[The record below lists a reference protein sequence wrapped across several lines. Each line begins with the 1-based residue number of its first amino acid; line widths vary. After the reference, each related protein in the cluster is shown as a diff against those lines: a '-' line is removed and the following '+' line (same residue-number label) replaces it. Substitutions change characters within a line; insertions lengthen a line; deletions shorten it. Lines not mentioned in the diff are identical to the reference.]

1 LLVSCTHIAYHTGD
15 PNRNTIDPDSL
26 IKGST
31 DFLMENADDVSENN
45 PLNQLYEFFARYVR
59 KLHADLHIKN
69 TLEANPGTSFLE
81 MIGPSDVA
89 YVITLLKNSKDVWMH
104 DPTDKTAVPPKQ
116 LYTRGESK
124 KRTFGKSTMSEEGIK
139 FFNKGVKNW
148 KMAFNKNGPLFE
160 SLQTGWE
167 TWLNEDA
174 SVVDSDIWRR
184 KNIRILL
191 STRPQAFAGG
201 EDTASPDTDIDD
213 EIEMS
218 YDSDGDVGRTI
229 EGRRKIA
236 DDDDDDDDEEYVG
249 EPEEVGGGEGEGE
262 DDKED
267 EYESDSREQEEEETR
282 NEEDEVD
289 EPPPSP
295 PRRSKKQ
302 KLTTT
307 STRATTRGQK
317 K

>member
-1 LLVSCTHIAYHTGD
+1 
-15 PNRNTIDPDSL
+15 
-26 IKGST
+26 
-31 DFLMENADDVSENN
+31 MENDDDDVITNN

-104 DPTDKTAVPPKQ
+104 DPTDKTTVPPKQ

-139 FFNKGVKNW
+139 FFNEGVKNW
-148 KMAFNKNGPLFE
+148 KMAFNKNGPLFG
-160 SLQTGWE
+160 SLQKGWE

-191 STRPQAFAGG
+191 LTRPQALAGG
-201 EDTASPDTDIDD
+201 EETASPDKDTND

-236 DDDDDDDDEEYVG
+236 DDDDDNDDNEEYAG
-249 EPEEVGGGEGEGE
+249 E
-262 DDKED
+262 
-267 EYESDSREQEEEETR
+267 SEEEE
-282 NEEDEVD
+282 EEGGVRV
-289 EPPPSP
+289 
-295 PRRSKKQ
+295 RRH
-302 KLTTT
+302 
-307 STRATTRGQK
+307 R
-317 K
+317 